1 MHREDDKRVGLLSY
15 IKGDKRGR
23 AAHELE
29 REAMQDPFL
38 SDALDGYEDLDSS
51 EAADGLNRLTERIE
65 QRCATQN
72 AISRG
77 KPSRRRY
84 IYWLSAA
91 AAVLLIC
98 TLSFELGRMSG
109 SKSARSNEAYLSEES
124 YADYYESDAACESF
138 YGDWPEEEY
147 EMRESHVA
155 QLPPKSAEQRSEP
168 VPDSELLSK
177 SARRPA
183 PKSARRPE
191 PQSARRP
198 EPKSAPAPAPEP
210 ACAPEPEPEFA
221 PDSEFDIMPA
231 PACAPFPLS
240 DEQPESDIG
249 VPVCAEKSAP
259 QPRSGYADYYKYIH
273 DTLAE
278 MPDLDSDAITGVVVL
293 SFRIDDAGRP
303 TDFEI
308 VESPSQNIARAVI
321 EIIRNGEL
329 WDKSGMVESFSV
341 DY

>member
-38 SDALDGYEDLDSS
+38 SDALDGYEDLDGS

-109 SKSARSNEAYLSEES
+109 SKSARSYEEYLPEDN

-168 VPDSELLSK
+168 VPESKPLSN
-177 SARRPA
+177 SAH
-183 PKSARRPE
+183 RPE
-191 PQSARRP
+191 PQSAP
-198 EPKSAPAPAPEP
+198 APAPAPEP
-210 ACAPEPEPEFA
+210 ACAPDPEPEFA

-293 SFRIDDAGRP
+293 SFRIDEAGRP